1 MAELVVGVCAMIL
14 KSEPA
19 PIHNVKTCKTCNS
32 DVFIDIVNILHA
44 AEGVGMVPAMLCV
57 VHQATGEVSSYTC
70 DGVDSDELI
79 NALAKT
85 VSRPSLLGVE
95 DGVDISTAVKSGER
109 GN

>member
-1 MAELVVGVCAMIL
+1 MTELAMGVCAMIL

-57 VHQATGEVSSYTC
+57 VHPTTGEISSYTC
-70 DGVDSDELI
+70 DGVDGDELI
-79 NALAKT
+79 TALAKT
-85 VSRPSLLGVE
+85 VSRPEFFGVE
-95 DGVDISTAVKSGER
+95 EGVDISTAIKSGER